1 MVATNLKA
9 ETVGLMDR
17 RAAVEAEMDAIIAAL
32 SVPVG
37 PGITGGLV
45 DAEVGNLN
53 PSFFFLGG
61 GGGLPP
67 VS

>member
-45 DAEVGNLN
+45 DAEVGN
-53 PSFFFLGG
+53 PE
-61 GGGLPP
+61 P
-67 VS
+67 